1 VWINPAHCLGVD
13 FSDKLP
19 ALIIIGQGFKKKE
32 LCCNID
38 NVPRGTFCLYESIR
52 QVWINPAE
60 SISSRGLC
68 VSIIIGQ
75 GFKKKESYVSG
86 VSKSSP
92 QLEQM

>member
-1 VWINPAHCLGVD
+1 MKVEKRGGLVHAKSLANRTEKI
-13 FSDKLP
+13 
-19 ALIIIGQGFKKKE
+19 E